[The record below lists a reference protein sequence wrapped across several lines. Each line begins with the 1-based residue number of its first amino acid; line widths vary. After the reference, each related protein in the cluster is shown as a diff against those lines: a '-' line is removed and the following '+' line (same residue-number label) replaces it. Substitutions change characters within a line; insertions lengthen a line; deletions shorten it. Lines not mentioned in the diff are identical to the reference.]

1 MELESGMAHDQA
13 DDSALDSVWTSST
26 DAGCA
31 TPGRRPAVANS
42 ICSRCAGF
50 GRTPAEGFPLPPSRS
65 YGVEPLRPAD
75 GGQHD

>member
-1 MELESGMAHDQA
+1 MELETGMRMAHDQA
-13 DDSALDSVWTSST
+13 DDSGLGVDLI
-26 DAGCA
+26 DRCA